1 MNLFSLN
8 IKYKKIKAFT
18 LLEVLASLTIV
29 TMVILGPLT
38 SAIDS
43 SSYARQTKDVMIST
57 YLAEESLEL
66 LRHQYTTIYLQCIHK
81 EGMCTDIL
89 NPNLAGETDSDKAWR
104 IFKERL
110 DGVGLVGGGG
120 TSCFNVN
127 GCTYDFF
134 DMKGATTTNT
144 PTLYSPIGNQCST
157 LSLVTAAG
165 VGANKNY
172 YVCTG
177 VPSHHA
183 AGFTSK
189 KTQYSRRVSI
199 VSAPTF
205 NEPTVPTG
213 GRNIGIY
220 NDDLIMTA
228 SVSYRRSNGTLRTI
242 KVIDFLHKRS

>member
-1 MNLFSLN
+1 MKLFFYN
-8 IKYKKIKAFT
+8 KKYKNLQAFT

-57 YLAEESLEL
+57 YLAEEALEL

-89 NPNLAGETDSDKAWR
+89 EPNLTGETDSDKAWR
-104 IFKERL
+104 IFKQRL
-110 DGVGLVGGGG
+110 DNYGVGV
-120 TSCFNVN
+120 SCFD
-127 GCTYDFF
+127 GCTFDFF
-134 DMKGATTTNT
+134 DMKNATTTGA
-144 PTLYSPIGNQCST
+144 PPIYSPTGTDCST
-157 LSLVTAAG
+157 LSLVTA
-165 VGANKNY
+165 VGPGATTKNY

-177 VPSHHA
+177 VPAHHTG
-183 AGFTSK
+183 GFMSK
-189 KTQYSRRVSI
+189 KTQYSRNVSI
-199 VSAPTF
+199 ESVPTF
-205 NEPTVPTG
+205 ETTPLPVDGDPNLG
-213 GRNIGIY
+213 LY
-220 NDDLIMTA
+220 NDDLIMTS

>member
-1 MNLFSLN
+1 MKILLFS
-8 IKYKKIKAFT
+8 KKNNNLKAFT

-43 SSYARQTKDVMIST
+43 SSYARQTKDVMVST
-57 YLAEESLEL
+57 YLAEEALEL

-89 NPNLAGETDSDKAWR
+89 EPNLPGETDSDKAWR

-110 DGVGLVGGGG
+110 DNYGVGV
-120 TSCFNVN
+120 SCFDVD
-127 GCTYDFF
+127 GCAYDFI
-134 DMKGATTTNT
+134 DMKNATTTAT
-144 PTLYSPIGNQCST
+144 PTIYSPTGTECST
-157 LSLVTAAG
+157 LSLVTAASFN
-165 VGANKNY
+165 ATTKNY

-177 VPSHHA
+177 VEPHHVG
-183 AGFTSK
+183 GFNSK
-189 KTQYSRRVSI
+189 KTQYSRSVSI
-199 VSAPTF
+199 ESFPTF
-205 NEPTVPTG
+205 TEPTAPTG
-213 GRNIGIY
+213 GPNIGIY

-242 KVIDFLHKRS
+242 RVIDFLHKRS